1 MDKIGRHLYSLTVL
15 LAVASVALTLIGCA
29 SPAGIHPQAK
39 LADASALA
47 PLKGTPVELQDHW
60 WQAYGDARLDALI
73 ERGLAANP
81 SLALTR
87 LRVERAQ
94 ALTNLVDA
102 NRQPRVDA
110 GLDATRERY
119 SAQSALPPILAGHT
133 QTSASLLLS
142 GSWELDVFGRQR
154 AQLDAAIGSQRAAV
168 ADDQAARVLLASNI
182 VRQYVQLARL
192 VEQRE
197 VLERSLAQ
205 RQDIFDLIQ
214 QRVRAG
220 LDTTVELHQGEGAI
234 PEIRAAI
241 ESIDEQ
247 RQLTRHALALL
258 SGQGPNALDELSPR
272 LVEVQLLP
280 TPDALPADLLG
291 RRADIT
297 AARWRV
303 EAASQELEAAHAQ
316 FYPSINLLAFAGF
329 SSIGLNQLVE
339 AGSRQMGVGPA
350 VRLPLFDAG
359 RLRANYRGKATEV
372 DSAVEAYNA
381 TVLEALRDAADA
393 ISSVGSV
400 QRQLNERRLALASA
414 ERAYEL
420 SVQRYRVG
428 LGSYLSVLAAETNV
442 LTQRSAETEQ
452 KARALD
458 SQALLARAL
467 GGGYAQP
474 ATPPFS
480 KLALQSN

>member
-1 MDKIGRHLYSLTVL
+1 MDKIGRHLYGLTML
-15 LAVASVALTLIGCA
+15 LALASVALTLSGCA
-29 SPAGIHPQAK
+29 SSAGIAPQAQ
-39 LADASALA
+39 LTDARALA
-47 PLKGTPVELQDHW
+47 PLIGAPVELKDRW
-60 WQAYGDARLDALI
+60 WQAYGDARLDALV

-81 SLALTR
+81 SLAITR

-94 ALTNLVDA
+94 ALSSLVDA

-110 GLDATRERY
+110 GLDVTRERY
-119 SAQSALPPILAGHT
+119 SAQSALPPVLAGHT
-133 QTSASLLLS
+133 QTSGSVLLS

-154 AQLDAAIGSQRAAV
+154 AQLDAAIGNQRAAA

-192 VEQRE
+192 EDQHE

-205 RQDIFDLIQ
+205 RQDIFKLIQ

-220 LDTTVELHQGEGAI
+220 LDTTVELHQGEGAV
-234 PEIRAAI
+234 PVIRAAL
-241 ESIDEQ
+241 EALDEQ
-247 RQLTRHALALL
+247 RQLARHALALL
-258 SGQGPNALDELSPR
+258 SGQGPHALEDLAPR
-272 LVEVQLLP
+272 LVDVQMLP
-280 TPDALPADLLG
+280 TPEALPADLLG

-303 EAASQELEAAHAQ
+303 EVASRELDAAHAQ
-316 FYPSINLLAFAGF
+316 FYPSVNLLAFAGF

-350 VRLPLFDAG
+350 VRLPIFDAG
-359 RLRANYRGKATEV
+359 RLRANYRGKATDV
-372 DSAVEAYNA
+372 DSAIEAYNA

-400 QRQLNERRLALASA
+400 QRQLQEQRLALNSA
-414 ERAYEL
+414 EQAYAL
-420 SVQRYRVG
+420 SVQRFRVG
-428 LGSYLSVLAAETNV
+428 LGSYLSVLTAETNV
-442 LTQRSAETEQ
+442 LAQRSAETEQ

-458 SQALLARAL
+458 AQALLARAL
-467 GGGYAQP
+467 GGGYVQP
-474 ATPPFS
+474 ASPSFS
-480 KLALQSN
+480 TLALSSH